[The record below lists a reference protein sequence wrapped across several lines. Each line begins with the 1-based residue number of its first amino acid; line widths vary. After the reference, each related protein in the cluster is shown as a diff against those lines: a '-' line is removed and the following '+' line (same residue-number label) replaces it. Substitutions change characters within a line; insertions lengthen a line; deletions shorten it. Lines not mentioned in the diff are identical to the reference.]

1 LFLKDLSYLRG
12 STEGEKCRSDCQF
25 VTHVSG
31 FLRQSFYIVPDF
43 YSQPHCFSIA
53 IRLNAGVILHVLV
66 GALHKEQKNMN
77 SKHVLTSV
85 LLAIGLLV
93 GPLSFAG
100 DSKDTTTAMIDV
112 GAARDYVNAHEDA
125 IVIDVRTPAEYE
137 MSHITDAINVNV
149 QDESF
154 AQMAGALDPHKTY
167 IVHCTKNPADGR
179 SSRALETLR
188 ELGFSNL
195 YSLEGG
201 YVAWKEADLPLTET
215 DN

>member
-1 LFLKDLSYLRG
+1 MAWL
-12 STEGEKCRSDCQF
+12 E
-25 VTHVSG
+25 
-31 FLRQSFYIVPDF
+31 
-43 YSQPHCFSIA
+43 HCT
-53 IRLNAGVILHVLV
+53 G
-66 GALHKEQKNMN
+66 KKNMK
-77 SKHVLTSV
+77 SKYGLVSV
-85 LLAIGLLV
+85 LLAIGLLI
-93 GPLSFAG
+93 GHLSFAS
-100 DSKDTTTAMIDV
+100 DSADTATIDV
-112 GAARDYVNAHEDA
+112 SAARDYVGAHEDA

-154 AQMAGALDPHKTY
+154 AQMAGALDPEKTY

-201 YVAWKEADLPLTET
+201 YVAWKEAELPLTEA
-215 DN
+215 NN